1 MRAEV
6 RSMYVILEL
15 SDEGVIGAVA
25 LLPDRAAA
33 LDQED
38 RLRESGAG
46 SGRFDSVPVPWPPGT
61 VAERFR
67 EAAGVTLPRRPPG

>member
-1 MRAEV
+1 
-6 RSMYVILEL
+6 MYVVLEL

-33 LDQED
+33 LDLED

-46 SGRFDSVPVPWPPGT
+46 SGRFDSVPAPWPPGA

-67 EAAGVTLPRRPPG
+67 EAAGVTPPRRPRG